1 LRVPPDFEAVFGTHR
16 PALLRHCYR
25 MLGSFAD
32 AEDIV
37 QETLERAWKGRE
49 SYKGTAPLEHWLFAI
64 ATNGCLN
71 ALATRRRRA
80 LPQLEQ
86 PPAGDDYPLG
96 ETERSRWITPAAD
109 ARLHPD
115 PAAAAESRETV
126 ALAFVALLQRVT
138 PKQRA
143 ALLLKDVLGWPA
155 DEIAAALSLSLA
167 SVNSAI
173 LRARQ
178 AVARVETRA
187 EEPSPETLRAFVR
200 AWETHD
206 LEQLVTLLQNDVALA
221 MPPHEV
227 WFRGRDPIARFF
239 ATPRFNVFWS
249 NVARLVPTRANG
261 LPALAFYRTTAEG
274 TAAEH
279 SIMIM
284 RFLGERVAE
293 MTVFIGP
300 GYFAGFDLPGA

>member
-1 LRVPPDFEAVFGTHR
+1 LRVPPDFEVALGTHR

-37 QETLERAWKGRE
+37 QETLERAWKARA
-49 SYKGTAPLEHWLFAI
+49 SYQGTAPLERWLFAI

-71 ALATRRRRA
+71 ALATLRRRA

-86 PPAGDDYPLG
+86 APAGEGYEFG
-96 ETERSRWITPAAD
+96 ESELSRWITPAAD
-109 ARLHPD
+109 SRLHPD
-115 PAAAAESRETV
+115 PATTVEARETV

-155 DEIAAALSLSLA
+155 DEIAAALGLSLS

-173 LRARQ
+173 LRARE
-178 AVARVETRA
+178 AVARAETRA
-187 EEPSPETLRAFVR
+187 GEPSPETLRAFVR

-206 LEQLVTLLQNDVALA
+206 LDGLVALLRDDVAFA

-227 WFRGRDPIARFF
+227 WFRGRDAVARFL
-239 ATPRFNVFWS
+239 ATPRFAAFWS
-249 NVARLVPTRANG
+249 SVARLTPTRANG
-261 LPALAFYRTTAEG
+261 LPALAFYR
-274 TAAEH
+274 AAAGGAAPH
-279 SIMIM
+279 SIMVM
-284 RFLGERVAE
+284 RFWAEQAAE